1 MLETPDTVDQI
12 LMAFIE
18 YKDRMYIQC
27 DLFNSLV
34 GVAKFVNIVLSP
46 FTIYLLYKRI

>member
-12 LMAFIE
+12 LTAFIE

-34 GVAKFVNIVLSP
+34 GVAIVILCCFIFAYIVNKS
-46 FTIYLLYKRI
+46 